1 MSVWTPLCWLALVT
15 KEDSWLCSRWPGPV
29 PMASPARVV
38 EGHEQRERDASTC
51 IVDASPLAR
60 LRWQQGNGLQ
70 PVGAP
75 LAVEH
80 DDQEVSFLYKR
91 PVPLSG
97 RRPTTLPG
105 HCVVRLLK
113 PKNVGSV
120 ADAIVRLCVVLERA
134 VASAITHE
142 PLHAASGETL
152 HGPWEKKEASC

>member
-1 MSVWTPLCWLALVT
+1 
-15 KEDSWLCSRWPGPV
+15 
-29 PMASPARVV
+29 MAGPARVV
-38 EGHEQRERDASTC
+38 ERHEQRERDASTC

-120 ADAIVRLCVVLERA
+120 ADAIVRLCAVLERA

-152 HGPWEKKEASC
+152 RGP